1 MRALHPVSV
10 GKTDGRHGP
19 GPEAP
24 LVVGVLEVEV
34 GGLAHVV
41 HDAGPGHG
49 GAGACQMLFQ
59 ILDVCWPDEVVEPV
73 VLARPLMAPVTMGGQ
88 PQGAGGHLAGG
99 GGGGGG
105 SHVCPAR
112 QLIHLQLF

>member
-24 LVVGVLEVEV
+24 LVVEVLEVEV

-41 HDAGPGHG
+41 HDAGPGHRG
-49 GAGACQMLFQ
+49 PGTQMLLQ

-73 VLARPLMAPVTMGGQ
+73 ICLLTT
-88 PQGAGGHLAGG
+88 
-99 GGGGGG
+99 
-105 SHVCPAR
+105 
-112 QLIHLQLF
+112 